1 MSVVSTVKSLNSEVS
16 ETVGML
22 TKFKF
27 NITKFWA
34 TNIFR

>member
-1 MSVVSTVKSLNSEVS
+1 MSAVSTVGNLNSAV

-27 NITKFWA
+27 TIIEFWANNIT
-34 TNIFR
+34 R

>member
-1 MSVVSTVKSLNSEVS
+1 MSAVSTVENLNSAIT

-22 TKFKF
+22 TKFNF
-27 NITKFWA
+27 NISKFWA

>member
-1 MSVVSTVKSLNSEVS
+1 MSVVSTVEVLNSVVA

-27 NITKFWA
+27 NISKFWA